1 MYLIN
6 IPCTCFRWMDEKLQE
21 TILPKIMDGRPTTYH
36 YSKALAENLLVS
48 EGGDL
53 PIAVV
58 RPSIVT
64 AAFKE
69 PLPVRMIHI

>member
-6 IPCTCFRWMDEKLQE
+6 IPCTYFRWMDEKLQE

-69 PLPVRMIHI
+69 PLPVRMVHI

>member
-1 MYLIN
+1 
-6 IPCTCFRWMDEKLQE
+6 MDEKLQE

-69 PLPVRMIHI
+69 PLPVRIVHIYLFLIFLII